1 MIARLA
7 GVAGVV
13 LAMQAAPVAA
23 QDMIEWGASDYWS
36 VLVDTTLG
44 NGCLIQGEFVDGS
57 LVRIGLDRNKGVGY
71 VTVFNTAWGDIE
83 AGAVYPISFTLD
95 GESFDGEA
103 RGIYLADVPGADIE
117 FDNVDFFMS
126 IAQRQTMTM
135 FNGDGEEVLSIDLT
149 GTMAGLEAVLECQD
163 EQG

>member
-1 MIARLA
+1 MIARMSGLA
-7 GVAGVV
+7 GIVVALTAGAG
-13 LAMQAAPVAA
+13 LA
-23 QDMIEWGASDYWS
+23 QDLIDWGASDYWA
-36 VLVDTTLG
+36 VKIDPTLG

-57 LVRIGLDRNKGVGY
+57 LVRIGLDRNKVVGY

-83 AGAVYPISFTLD
+83 DGAMYPISFTLD

-103 RGIYLADVPGADIE
+103 RGLYLNDVPGADIE

-126 IAQRQTMTM
+126 IAERQTMTM
-135 FNGDGEEVLSIDLT
+135 FHDGAEVLSIDLT